1 MTYPSVFEHV
11 MIDGKGRSLKP
22 AGETLAEARRA
33 CGEQARANDRE
44 RFLCS
49 LFAHE
54 PARSDLWALL
64 AFNDEIA
71 RTRETVSEPT
81 LGEIRLQWWRDAI
94 DAAYAGNARPHPV
107 LRALTAAIERTRPP
121 RERFERLLH
130 ARQHDLYDDAIP
142 DMAALEAYAEA
153 TSGELSLLELAFLGV
168 NDPSA
173 CQAARQVGTAW
184 ALTGLIRAT
193 PFLARGRRLLLPG
206 DLLAAG
212 NVSAESV
219 FQGRP
224 EPGLRGVLRSVA
236 VRARTLLREA
246 RTAHG
251 AIPRAALPALLPARL
266 ADRHLARLEAADF
279 DVFTDLP
286 AANPAA
292 TSALLW
298 WAHVRGR
305 Y

>member
-1 MTYPSVFEHV
+1 
-11 MIDGKGRSLKP
+11 LKP
-22 AGETLAEARRA
+22 PGETLAEARRA

-49 LFAHE
+49 LFARE

-64 AFNDEIA
+64 AFNVEIA
-71 RTRETVSEPT
+71 RTRETVSEAT

-121 RERFERLLH
+121 RGRFERLLH
-130 ARQHDLYDDAIP
+130 AREHDLYDDAIP
-142 DMAALEAYAEA
+142 DMAALEDYADA
-153 TSGELSLLELAFLGV
+153 TSGELSVLELALLGV
-168 NDPSA
+168 EDPLA

-184 ALTGLIRAT
+184 ALTGLVRAT
-193 PFLARGRRLLLPG
+193 PFLARGRRLLLPA
-206 DLLAAG
+206 DLLAAA
-212 NVSAESV
+212 NVSPESV

-224 EPGLRGVLRSVA
+224 EPGLRSVLRA
-236 VRARTLLREA
+236 MAGRARTLLREA
-246 RTAHG
+246 RTVRRAV
-251 AIPRAALPALLPARL
+251 PRTALPALLPARL

-279 DVFTDLP
+279 DVFTGLP

-292 TSALLW
+292 TTARLW
-298 WAHVRGR
+298 WAHVRAR

>member
-1 MTYPSVFEHV
+1 LE
-11 MIDGKGRSLKP
+11 P
-22 AGETLAEARRA
+22 AEEALAEARRA

-49 LFAHE
+49 LFASE

-64 AFNDEIA
+64 AFNVEIA

-81 LGEIRLQWWRDAI
+81 LGEIRLQWWREAI

-107 LRALTAAIERTRPP
+107 LRALTAAIGRAHPP

-130 ARQHDLYDDAIP
+130 VRQHDLYDEAIP
-142 DMAALEAYAEA
+142 DMAALEDYAEA
-153 TSGELSLLELAFLGV
+153 TSGELSILALAFLGV
-168 NDPSA
+168 EDPVA
-173 CQAARQVGTAW
+173 CKAARQVGTAW
-184 ALTGLIRAT
+184 ALTGLVRAT
-193 PFLARGRRLLLPG
+193 PFLARGRRLLLPA
-206 DLLAAG
+206 DLLTAG
-212 NVSAESV
+212 NVSPESV

-224 EPGLRGVLRSVA
+224 DPGLRSVLRAVA
-236 VRARTLLREA
+236 ERVRTLLCEA
-246 RTAHG
+246 RAVRR
-251 AIPRAALPALLPARL
+251 AVPRTALPALLPARL

-279 DVFTDLP
+279 DVFTGLV

-292 TSALLW
+292 TTALLW
-298 WAHVRGR
+298 WAHARAR